1 MNFVG
6 KRYWFVRSS
15 ILIIIIGVTSL
26 VMSGGLNPGLE
37 FTGGASMTLEF
48 EKDVD
53 QGELRDSLSGLGY
66 TDTVIQK
73 VEDNSYFIRIVSLA
87 DTETAETSERE
98 KILNGVNEDLGVRIR
113 KSDYFSVSP
122 TIAAETVRN
131 AVIIVA
137 IAAVAILF
145 YITWAFRRIP
155 SPFRYGFAA
164 IIALIHDVL
173 IVMGMFS
180 ILGRIWGLEVNAMF
194 IAGILTIIGYSVHDT
209 IVVFDRIRETLSRN
223 VIRDL
228 STAINVSIED
238 TLGRS
243 LNTSLTILFTIL
255 ALMLF
260 GGSTIIDFLV
270 VLMIGIIVGT
280 YSSICI
286 ASQILLIWENREL
299 GQIFRK
305 LPIPFL
311 QR

>member
-1 MNFVG
+1 M
-6 KRYWFVRSS
+6 
-15 ILIIIIGVTSL
+15 IGATSL
-26 VMSGGLNPGLE
+26 IMPDGLNPGLE

-48 EKDVD
+48 EKNVD
-53 QGELRDSLSGLGY
+53 QGDLRTSLAGLGY
-66 TDTVIQK
+66 PDTVIQK
-73 VEDNSYFIRIVSLA
+73 VEDNSYFIRITSLA
-87 DTETAETSERE
+87 DTETAETSERK
-98 KILNGVNEDLGVRIR
+98 KILTGVNESLGVRIR
-113 KSDYFSVSP
+113 NSDYFSVSP
-122 TIAAETVRN
+122 TIASETVRN

-164 IIALIHDVL
+164 IIALVHDVL
-173 IVMGMFS
+173 IVMGIFS
-180 ILGRIWGLEVNAMF
+180 LLGRFWGLEVNAMF

-223 VIRDL
+223 VIKDL

-286 ASQILLIWENREL
+286 ASQILLIWENREW

>member
-1 MNFVG
+1 
-6 KRYWFVRSS
+6 
-15 ILIIIIGVTSL
+15 
-26 VMSGGLNPGLE
+26 MSGGLNPGLE

-113 KSDYFSVSP
+113 NSDYFSVSP

>member
-6 KRYWFVRSS
+6 KRHWFVISS
-15 ILIIIIGVTSL
+15 MLIIMIGATSL
-26 VMSGGLNPGLE
+26 IMPDGLNPGLE

-53 QGELRDSLSGLGY
+53 QGDLRTSLSGLGY
-66 TDTVIQK
+66 PDTVIQK
-73 VEDNSYFIRIVSLA
+73 VEDNSYFIRITSLA
-87 DTETAETSERE
+87 DTETAETSERK
-98 KILNGVNEDLGVRIR
+98 KILTGVNESLGVRIR
-113 KSDYFSVSP
+113 NSDYFSVSP
-122 TIAAETVRN
+122 TIASETVRN

-164 IIALIHDVL
+164 IIALVHDVL
-173 IVMGMFS
+173 IVMGIFS
-180 ILGRIWGLEVNAMF
+180 LLGRFWGLEVNAMF

-223 VIRDL
+223 IIKDL

-286 ASQILLIWENREL
+286 ASQILLIWENREW

>member
-113 KSDYFSVSP
+113 NSDYFSVSP

-223 VIRDL
+223 VIRAL

>member
-1 MNFVG
+1 M
-6 KRYWFVRSS
+6 
-15 ILIIIIGVTSL
+15 
-26 VMSGGLNPGLE
+26 
-37 FTGGASMTLEF
+37 
-48 EKDVD
+48 
-53 QGELRDSLSGLGY
+53 
-66 TDTVIQK
+66 
-73 VEDNSYFIRIVSLA
+73 
-87 DTETAETSERE
+87 
-98 KILNGVNEDLGVRIR
+98 
-113 KSDYFSVSP
+113 
-122 TIAAETVRN
+122 
-131 AVIIVA
+131 IIVA

-299 GQIFRK
+299 DMEFPDLHRQCSG
-305 LPIPFL
+305 L
-311 QR
+311 

>member
-113 KSDYFSVSP
+113 NSDYFSVSP

>member
-6 KRYWFVRSS
+6 RRHWFVISS
-15 ILIIIIGVTSL
+15 ILIIMIGVTSL
-26 VMSGGLNPGLE
+26 IMPDGLNPGLE

-48 EKDVD
+48 EKNVD
-53 QGELRDSLSGLGY
+53 QGDLRTSLSDLGY
-66 TDTVIQK
+66 PDTVIQK
-73 VEDNSYFIRIVSLA
+73 VEDNSYFIRIISLA

-98 KILNGVNEDLGVRIR
+98 KILTGLNEALGARIR
-113 KSDYFSVSP
+113 NSDYFSVSP
-122 TIAAETVRN
+122 TIASETVRN

-164 IIALIHDVL
+164 IIALVHDVL
-173 IVMGMFS
+173 IVMGIFS
-180 ILGRIWGLEVNAMF
+180 LLGRFWGLEVNAMF

-286 ASQILLIWENREL
+286 ASQILLIWENREW

-305 LPIPFL
+305 LPIPFF

>member
-1 MNFVG
+1 
-6 KRYWFVRSS
+6 
-15 ILIIIIGVTSL
+15 
-26 VMSGGLNPGLE
+26 MSGGLNPGLE

-98 KILNGVNEDLGVRIR
+98 KILNGVNEDLGIRIR
-113 KSDYFSVSP
+113 NSDYFSVSP

>member
-113 KSDYFSVSP
+113 NSDYFSVSP

-194 IAGILTIIGYSVHDT
+194 IAGILTIIGYSVHFT

>member
-113 KSDYFSVSP
+113 NSDYFSVSP

-137 IAAVAILF
+137 KAAVAILF

>member
-113 KSDYFSVSP
+113 NSDYFSVSP

-180 ILGRIWGLEVNAMF
+180 ILGRI
-194 IAGILTIIGYSVHDT
+194 
-209 IVVFDRIRETLSRN
+209 
-223 VIRDL
+223 
-228 STAINVSIED
+228 
-238 TLGRS
+238 
-243 LNTSLTILFTIL
+243 
-255 ALMLF
+255 
-260 GGSTIIDFLV
+260 
-270 VLMIGIIVGT
+270 
-280 YSSICI
+280 
-286 ASQILLIWENREL
+286 
-299 GQIFRK
+299 
-305 LPIPFL
+305 
-311 QR
+311 

>member
-113 KSDYFSVSP
+113 NSDYFSLSP

>member
-98 KILNGVNEDLGVRIR
+98 KILNGVNEDLGIRIR
-113 KSDYFSVSP
+113 NSDYFSVSP

>member
-1 MNFVG
+1 M
-6 KRYWFVRSS
+6 
-15 ILIIIIGVTSL
+15 IGVTSL
-26 VMSGGLNPGLE
+26 IMPDGLNPGLE

-48 EKDVD
+48 EEGVD
-53 QGELRDSLSGLGY
+53 QGDLRTSLSGLGY
-66 TDTVIQK
+66 ADTVIQK
-73 VEDNSYFIRIVSLA
+73 VEDNSYFIRITSLA
-87 DTETAETSERE
+87 DTETAETSERK
-98 KILNGVNEDLGVRIR
+98 KILTGVSEALGVRIR
-113 KSDYFSVSP
+113 NSDYFSVSP
-122 TIAAETVRN
+122 TIASETVRN

-164 IIALIHDVL
+164 IIALVHDVL
-173 IVMGMFS
+173 IVMGIFS
-180 ILGRIWGLEVNAMF
+180 LLGRFWGLEVNAMF

-286 ASQILLIWENREL
+286 ASQILLIWENREW

-305 LPIPFL
+305 LPIPFF

>member
-1 MNFVG
+1 
-6 KRYWFVRSS
+6 
-15 ILIIIIGVTSL
+15 
-26 VMSGGLNPGLE
+26 MSGGLNPGLE

-113 KSDYFSVSP
+113 NSDYFSVSP

-243 LNTSLTILFTIL
+243 LNTSLTILFSIL

>member
-1 MNFVG
+1 MVG
-6 KRYWFVRSS
+6 VA
-15 ILIIIIGVTSL
+15 SL
-26 VMSGGLNPGLE
+26 VMPDGLNPGLE

-48 EKDVD
+48 EEKVD
-53 QGELRDSLSGLGY
+53 QGDLRTSLSGLGY
-66 TDTVIQK
+66 PDTVIQK
-73 VEDNSYFIRIVSLA
+73 AEDNSYFIRITSLA
-87 DTETAETSERE
+87 DTQTAETSERE

-113 KSDYFSVSP
+113 NSDYFSVSP
-122 TIAAETVRN
+122 TIASETVRN

-145 YITWAFRRIP
+145 YITWAFRKIP

-164 IIALIHDVL
+164 IIALVHDVL
-173 IVMGMFS
+173 IVMGIFS
-180 ILGRIWGLEVNAMF
+180 LMGRFWGLEVNAMF

-209 IVVFDRIRETLSRN
+209 IVVFDRIRETLGRN

-228 STAINVSIED
+228 ATAINVSIED

-299 GQIFRK
+299 GRIFRK
-305 LPIPFL
+305 LPIPFF

>member
-1 MNFVG
+1 M
-6 KRYWFVRSS
+6 
-15 ILIIIIGVTSL
+15 
-26 VMSGGLNPGLE
+26 
-37 FTGGASMTLEF
+37 
-48 EKDVD
+48 
-53 QGELRDSLSGLGY
+53 
-66 TDTVIQK
+66 
-73 VEDNSYFIRIVSLA
+73 
-87 DTETAETSERE
+87 
-98 KILNGVNEDLGVRIR
+98 
-113 KSDYFSVSP
+113 
-122 TIAAETVRN
+122 
-131 AVIIVA
+131 
-137 IAAVAILF
+137 
-145 YITWAFRRIP
+145 
-155 SPFRYGFAA
+155 
-164 IIALIHDVL
+164 
-173 IVMGMFS
+173 
-180 ILGRIWGLEVNAMF
+180 
-194 IAGILTIIGYSVHDT
+194 
-209 IVVFDRIRETLSRN
+209 SRN

>member
-113 KSDYFSVSP
+113 NSDYFSVSP

-180 ILGRIWGLEVNAMF
+180 TLGRIWGLEVNAMF

>member
-15 ILIIIIGVTSL
+15 ILLIIIGVTSL

-113 KSDYFSVSP
+113 NSDYFSVSP

>member
-15 ILIIIIGVTSL
+15 ILIIIIGVPSL

-113 KSDYFSVSP
+113 NSDYFSVSP

>member
-1 MNFVG
+1 M
-6 KRYWFVRSS
+6 
-15 ILIIIIGVTSL
+15 IIGVTSL

-87 DTETAETSERE
+87 DTETAEPSERE

-113 KSDYFSVSP
+113 NSDYFSFSP

>member
-1 MNFVG
+1 VNFVG

-98 KILNGVNEDLGVRIR
+98 KILNGVNEDLGIRIR
-113 KSDYFSVSP
+113 NSDYFSVSP

>member
-15 ILIIIIGVTSL
+15 ILIMIIGVTSL

-87 DTETAETSERE
+87 DTETAEPSERE

-113 KSDYFSVSP
+113 NSDYFSVSP